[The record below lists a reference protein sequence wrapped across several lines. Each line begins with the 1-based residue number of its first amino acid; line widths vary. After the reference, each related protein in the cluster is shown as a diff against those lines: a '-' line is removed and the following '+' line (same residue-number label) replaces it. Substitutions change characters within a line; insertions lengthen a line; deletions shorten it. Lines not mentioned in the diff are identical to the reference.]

1 MSHSRLNQTTLT
13 RDKMTIIGD
22 NWRWVEVYRIDG
34 SGASSTEQQVGAF
47 RTRIARADAST
58 LGRDRVDV
66 QGSASEAVYVMDD
79 PDGVCQQGDEV
90 WSEEERY
97 RVVAVDRFQ
106 ERDRQVVLTR
116 IQ

>member
-1 MSHSRLNQTTLT
+1 MSHSRLSQATLA

-22 NWRWVEVYRIDG
+22 SWRWIEVYRAE
-34 SGASSTEQQVGAF
+34 SGTEQQVGAF

-58 LGRDRVDV
+58 VGRDRAAV

-79 PDGVCQQGDEV
+79 PDGVCRQGDEV

-106 ERDRQVVLTR
+106 ERDRQAVLTR

>member
-1 MSHSRLNQTTLT
+1 
-13 RDKMTIIGD
+13 MTIIGD
-22 NWRWVEVYRIDG
+22 NWRWVEVYRVDG
-34 SGASSTEQQVGAF
+34 TEQQVGAF
-47 RTRIARADAST
+47 RTRIARADAGT
-58 LGRDRVDV
+58 LGRDKVDV